1 MSGVHFP
8 DPIADDLISEDKLL
22 ERVEIN
28 CPDFCVDIVE
38 FLIKKLLVSF
48 VCPKT

>member
-1 MSGVHFP
+1 MSGVPLP
-8 DPIADDLISEDKLL
+8 DPTVDDLMIEDKLL